1 LSQKE
6 ENMKPLY
13 AVFVL
18 AAATL
23 GPTDV
28 GLAQDRPEGHQMGQA
43 AETVDS
49 PATRAFR
56 EANDRMHRDMGIAFT
71 GNVDADFVRGMI
83 PHHQGAID
91 MAQVLLEHGKDPE
104 LRKLA
109 EAIIAAQEAEIAMMR
124 AWLAANAPD
133 SADMPAAMEESMPGM
148 GH

>member
-1 LSQKE
+1 MRTL
-6 ENMKPLY
+6 NP
-13 AVFVL
+13 AIVL
-18 AAATL
+18 ASIAL
-23 GPTDV
+23 GLAGTA
-28 GLAQDRPEGHQMGQA
+28 LAQDRPAGQQMMGQA

-56 EANDRMHRDMGIAFT
+56 EANDRMHRDMAIAFS
-71 GNVDADFVRGMI
+71 GNADADFVRGMI

-91 MAQVLLEHGKDPE
+91 MARVLLEHGKDPE

-109 EAIIAAQEAEIAMMR
+109 EEIIAAQEAEIAMMR

-133 SADMPAAMEESMPGM
+133 TADMPAAMDESMPGM